1 MAFGWGKKDNDDKKN
16 KHTPVIKELQTK
28 FGKSYSEKSSWGNDA
43 SLVAYENEIGE
54 MEFSAGDKKNSMAGF
69 LQDMQNSKTK
79 NHRSLKRFFTK
90 EDSKEYS
97 DVKEALG
104 NVVTDTT
111 GNFSSDTKK
120 NSEMLSSAAKNYHK
134 LITACQ
140 TYLNKGGG
148 KSDSGKARKE
158 KVAQIL
164 ELAMLD
170 YESVKTL
177 SYRVRSMSVEEQS
190 TLNWQEILQE
200 ARTINL
206 EVDDLKNFKA
216 LGANMKTG
224 EAAGRLIPGK
234 GVFTKEQKFNAS
246 DMVKELTEDYKDN
259 FISIGYN
266 EGKEEDF
273 AKSVEGGIFHQ
284 SNRNVATSRVANL
297 LGIGGIVEQSS
308 TVKVKEKSTGNVTKG
323 NLMTLAKGEAAA
335 SIANSEIYENMKKMG
350 NIQDR
355 IDKAGELFAPS
366 VQKELC
372 SLQVLDYICGQTDRH
387 ANNFFLEKDGSERY
401 AHVHAIDNDMS
412 FGTGVDLGKLVAET
426 GDYARKR
433 SMRMVVDGEGNL
445 AIPHMDRQLAMNIKN
460 LSPDELKFALE
471 DLIEPAFITAAVE
484 RLKIVQDAIRKE
496 ESKKDS
502 KVFVENDAG
511 WGKATHEALIQ
522 STGAMKIKQADT
534 AAKGYEEY
542 FKAAGYLD
550 DKEQKYE
557 TFRQNGYYGEY
568 MLSVMAYHDHNRK
581 FERE

>member
-1 MAFGWGKKDNDDKKN
+1 MPFSWRKKKKETENVSAVQWEDNPLYNERGAEQTQQQGWSNPMNDYLHD
-16 KHTPVIKELQTK
+16 
-28 FGKSYSEKSSWGNDA
+28 
-43 SLVAYENEIGE
+43 
-54 MEFSAGDKKNSMAGF
+54 MKNSK
-69 LQDMQNSKTK
+69 KTR
-79 NHRSLKRFFTK
+79 HHQSLIRFFSK
-90 EDSKEYS
+90 GDSKEYTNVKNALS
-97 DVKEALG
+97 DVEEY
-104 NVVTDTT
+104 TSR
-111 GNFSSDTKK
+111 NFVNDAEL
-120 NSEMLSSAAKNYHK
+120 NSQIMNHAAKSYHR
-134 LITACQ
+134 LINACRI
-140 TYLNKGGG
+140 YLEKKGG
-148 KSDSGKARKE
+148 KSDVGRARKE
-158 KVAQIL
+158 KVGQIL
-164 ELAMLD
+164 ELALQD

-177 SYRVRSMSVEEQS
+177 SYSIRNMSVEEQAK
-190 TLNWQEILQE
+190 LKWQDILSE
-200 ARTINL
+200 ARTVNL
-206 EVDDLKNFKA
+206 EVDSLSDFKA

-266 EGKEEDF
+266 EGKEKDF

-412 FGTGVDLGKLVAET
+412 FGTGVDYGKLVAET
-426 GDYARKR
+426 GDHARKS